1 MSMWVVAGAA
11 QQVCKSCVV
20 GTQVN
25 DARNCRTLAKF
36 GLASDGV
43 IQLITQVNT
52 LLQNGSLTIS
62 KPFAGQK
69 RAPKVKPVSDA
80 SSAVSS
86 PGTKKKEMLHQL
98 RAKRQTRRRRKLRK
112 QQKAALVAPPKHWS
126 VCLICVCVLGSKLVM
141 MAAQNTTLL
150 MQNRAKNCLGL
161 NLIQILFSVRDQSF
175 LTKKLQNILQ
185 GLVCPLSRQ
194 LRQVVESQPALKQ

>member
-1 MSMWVVAGAA
+1 MWVVAGAA

-69 RAPKVKPVSDA
+69 KAPKVKPVSDA

-86 PGTKKKEMLHQL
+86 PGTKKRDASPAQ
-98 RAKRQTRRRRKLRK
+98 AKASKKGDKKKKTT
-112 QQKAALVAPPKHWS
+112 KAAKSSTGGTTQAL
-126 VCLICVCVLGSKLVM
+126 VCLLDL
-141 MAAQNTTLL
+141 
-150 MQNRAKNCLGL
+150 CL
-161 NLIQILFSVRDQSF
+161 FVR
-175 LTKKLQNILQ
+175 I
-185 GLVCPLSRQ
+185 
-194 LRQVVESQPALKQ
+194 

>member
-1 MSMWVVAGAA
+1 MWVVAGAA

-25 DARNCRTLAKF
+25 DPRNCRTLAKF
-36 GLASDGV
+36 GLASDDV

-62 KPFAGQK
+62 KPFGGQK

-86 PGTKKKEMLHQL
+86 PGTKKKRDASPAQ
-98 RAKRQTRRRRKLRK
+98 AKASASKKGDKRKK
-112 QQKAALVAPPKHWS
+112 TTKAAKSSTGGTTQAL
-126 VCLICVCVLGSKLVM
+126 VCLLDLCVCVLGSKLVM

-194 LRQVVESQPALKQ
+194 LRQPALKQ

>member
-86 PGTKKKEMLHQL
+86 PGTKTKRDASPAQGKASNPKK
-98 RAKRQTRRRRKLRK
+98 KKTT
-112 QQKAALVAPPKHWS
+112 KAAKGSTGGTAQAL
-126 VCLICVCVLGSKLVM
+126 VCLLDLCVCV
-141 MAAQNTTLL
+141 
-150 MQNRAKNCLGL
+150 R
-161 NLIQILFSVRDQSF
+161 I
-175 LTKKLQNILQ
+175 
-185 GLVCPLSRQ
+185 
-194 LRQVVESQPALKQ
+194 